1 MEYMAAKN
9 SEMTGGKASKR
20 VQLKKCKKTMS
31 RCKGMIK
38 KHQRVIAKCHKT
50 VKHCR
55 GEIKKQRKMLASAT
69 KKHRKLHKAMTK
81 KHKKRST
88 RKHRK

>member
-1 MEYMAAKN
+1 MSSCTGTTYTNM
-9 SEMTGGKASKR
+9 SGGKASKR

-38 KHQRVIAKCHKT
+38 KHEHVIAKCHKT
-50 VKHCR
+50 AKHCR
-55 GEIKKQRKMLASAT
+55 GEIKKHRKMLASTT
-69 KKHRKLHKAMTK
+69 KKHNKLRKAMTK

-88 RKHRK
+88 RK